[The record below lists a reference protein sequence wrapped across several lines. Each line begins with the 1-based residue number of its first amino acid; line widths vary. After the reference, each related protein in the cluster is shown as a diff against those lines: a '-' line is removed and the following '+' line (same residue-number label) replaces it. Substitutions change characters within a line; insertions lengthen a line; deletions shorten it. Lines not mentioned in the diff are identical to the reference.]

1 MTRAQSIGR
10 WFLIAA
16 CASEGIF
23 FCVIAYVAYE
33 FDRGFHSQWQSHNL
47 FQNLIFLLCGLIGLY
62 SSFAIFKRR
71 PWAKYLSGILLLGVT
86 IWVLVE
92 YFSYEPHA
100 LLELIWGV
108 PPALAFSYL
117 LFVWTKSEFW
127 QVRQPS

>member
-1 MTRAQSIGR
+1 MTRIHSFGR
-10 WFLIAA
+10 WLLIAV
-16 CASEGIF
+16 CTFEGIF
-23 FCVIAYVAYE
+23 FCFIAYVAYG
-33 FDRGFHSQWQSHNL
+33 FDRAFHSQWLSHNL
-47 FQNLIFLLCGLIGLY
+47 FQNLTFLVCGLTGLY
-62 SSFAIFKRR
+62 SSFAILKRR

-100 LLELIWGV
+100 WLELLWGG